1 MAGAEEG
8 RARGRAGGGAVDATQ
23 RGLIF
28 APPGPGRGGR
38 ALPSALII
46 QAFINS
52 AALSH

>member
-1 MAGAEEG
+1 MAGAEQG
-8 RARGRAGGGAVDATQ
+8 RARGRAGGAVDATQ